1 MGLEFVIMILLLILR
16 AGLGNEKDNGYDY
29 NDNNGSSC
37 DYFITN
43 RKG

>member
-1 MGLEFVIMILLLILR
+1 MILLLIIK
-16 AGLGNEKDNGYDY
+16 AGLGDEKDDDYDY
-29 NDNNGSSC
+29 NDNNSSSC